1 MVQEFRNT
9 ELGDISVDNE
19 VIKNIALKAATD
31 VNGVH
36 ELKGGY
42 ISSTWSKLIRRGSAR
57 GVKLEFQ
64 NASEARI
71 ILKLLVEYGVSIP
84 YAAEEAQQNVKNVVE
99 HMTGLNI
106 TEVVVNIMGMA
117 EIKKK
122 DMVPERIEELDN
134 R

>member
-1 MVQEFRNT
+1 MVQEFRNA

-31 VNGVH
+31 INGVY

-42 ISSTWSKLIRRGSAR
+42 ISNIWNKLMRRGSAR

-64 NASEARI
+64 NASEVKI
-71 ILKLLVEYGVSIP
+71 ILRLLVEYGVSIP
-84 YAAEEAQQNVKNVVE
+84 DVAEEVQQNVKNVVE

-106 TEVVVNIMGMA
+106 TEVAVSIMGMA
-117 EIKKK
+117 KVRKEDQGGWHENI
-122 DMVPERIEELDN
+122 
-134 R
+134 